1 MVTGSANTIP
11 DNKSS
16 ENSLSKES
24 VRESLWSEVSEQLFV
39 AAGVTAKDKR
49 IKDAKNVAASLLKDK
64 VSSLLGKKSG
74 SFCSS
79 VSGISLFMLINL
91 LNSQFKIVL
100 FIFI

>member
-16 ENSLSKES
+16 ENCSSKES

-79 VSGISLFMLINL
+79 VSGISLFL
-91 LNSQFKIVL
+91 S
-100 FIFI
+100 

>member
-16 ENSLSKES
+16 ENCLSKES

-79 VSGISLFMLINL
+79 VSGISLV
-91 LNSQFKIVL
+91 QFDKFVKWSI
-100 FIFI
+100 